1 MTEIAPIA
9 PSKPTYNLTDRQK
22 SVLAYICHHINT
34 HEQSPTVTEIAA
46 GLEPPC
52 TKQSAGELVAILEE
66 RGFISRSKNH
76 RSIVVL

>member
-9 PSKPTYNLTDRQK
+9 PSLPTHTLTTRQK
-22 SVLAYICHHINT
+22 AVLAYICQHINKY
-34 HEQSPTVTEIAA
+34 EQSPTVTEIAA
-46 GLEPPC
+46 GIDPTC
-52 TKQSAGELVAILEE
+52 TKQTAGELVAILEE